1 MEKREKSTSTKLFIG
16 ALAGVA
22 AFFVLKIL
30 KDQGK
35 LDKVTD
41 DVTGAVLRAK
51 RGFKN
56 ALDSGKNQAEY
67 LRDKAEYELKK
78 AKRHVGADHEAK

>member
-1 MEKREKSTSTKLFIG
+1 MSKKLIIG
-16 ALAGVA
+16 AIAGVA
-22 AFFVLKIL
+22 AFFVIKTL

-41 DVTGAVLRAK
+41 ELTELALKAK
-51 RGFKN
+51 REFKN
-56 ALDSGKNQAEY
+56 VLDSGKNQANY

-78 AKRHVGADHEAK
+78 LKINSKGEL